1 MPWSNKVR
9 AFKRKVYDTVPG
21 LETAASI
28 ADVGLDALTT
38 VVSPVA
44 GTFALTQKYLVNSR
58 HSIPFSSRK
67 HNHSHKHS
75 RSRKRKRR

>member
-28 ADVGLDALTT
+28 ADVGLDVLTT

-58 HSIPFSSRK
+58 HSSPSGSRK
-67 HNHSHKHS
+67 RKRS
-75 RSRKRKRR
+75 RSRKRR